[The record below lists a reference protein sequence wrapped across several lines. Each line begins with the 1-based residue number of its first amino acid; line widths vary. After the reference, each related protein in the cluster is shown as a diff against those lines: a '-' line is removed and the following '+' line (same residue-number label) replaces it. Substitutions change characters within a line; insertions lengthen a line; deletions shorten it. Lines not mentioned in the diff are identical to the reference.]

1 MLKTRRS
8 SCFGLLSIFI
18 LGTIFCANYTFA
30 DNSDVIDD
38 VYIAV
43 PVSCTMSGTG
53 MDTHNA
59 EIVNGLYRTNIGT
72 TTLHVFCNDTAGF
85 ALYATGYSNN
95 EIGTQNSNKL
105 IGSPSGIGNIA
116 TGLATSA
123 GNPDVSNW
131 AMKLAITQDSGDT
144 TGNNAVAID
153 NGFNS
158 YHLVPNE
165 YLKVAHKDVA
175 TDMTPSTG
183 GVKITTTYAAYISST
198 QPAGT
203 YTGQVKYTLVH
214 PSTTPTPNS
223 TMLDTGQV
231 VSAKMKTLA
240 AGTEKAYNAKTS
252 DIKAIRMASALPNN
266 FVATEANTVST
277 NTSRHPIYIFFDN
290 TNDAG
295 IMYFYSGDYQVVM
308 NPDSSHLFRS
318 NLALAD
324 ISGLST
330 WDSSNVTNML
340 AMFVDGTVS
349 LTNVNALSRW
359 DTSNVE
365 NMRGLFSM
373 NSSTYNDD
381 GYSSGLTDIS
391 GLSNWDTS
399 NVEIMRALFQHNT
412 NLTSLHGLELWDVS
426 NVEDMDYMFTNAR
439 SLTSL
444 RNLGSWD
451 VSNVKSMINMFW
463 NTFSLTSFQGL
474 ENWEVLNV
482 ENMAGMFGVKIG
494 QSRINNAV
502 MDLTPLSRWN
512 VSNVENME
520 VMFQNNN
527 IASFLP
533 LSNWQVGNVK
543 NFSNMFNQ
551 TSASTTTSLAGLEN
565 WDVSSATNVSS
576 MFADSV
582 SLTDASA
589 INGWD
594 IRGVVL
600 GTGDESI
607 IEGFNKMFSGT
618 PTRPTFTLRP
628 GTWNSNGTF
637 IPSS

>member
-1 MLKTRRS
+1 MLKTKRS
-8 SCFGLLSIFI
+8 SCFGLLLVFI
-18 LGTIFCANYTFA
+18 LTVIFCTNFVFA
-30 DNSDVIDD
+30 DDNDIIDE
-38 VYIAV
+38 VYIAI

-53 MDTHNA
+53 MNTHNA
-59 EIVNGLYRTNIGT
+59 EIVNGLYRADIGT
-72 TTLHVFCNDTAGF
+72 TTIHAFCNDIAGF

-105 IGSPSGIGNIA
+105 IGSPSSIGNIA

-131 AMKLAITQDSGDT
+131 AMKLAITQDSGNI
-144 TGNNAVAID
+144 TGNNTVTID
-153 NGFNS
+153 NGFSS
-158 YHLVPNE
+158 YHLVPSE

-231 VSAKMKTLA
+231 VSAKMKSLA

-252 DIKAIRMASALPNN
+252 DIKAIRMASSLPNN

-277 NTSRHPIYIFFDN
+277 DASRHPIYIFFDN

-330 WDSSNVTNML
+330 WDSSKVTTMRGMLLDSLISLNNV
-340 AMFVDGTVS
+340 D
-349 LTNVNALSRW
+349 ALSRW

-365 NMRGLFSM
+365 NMSFTFAM
-373 NSSTYNDD
+373 NKSTDEA
-381 GYSSGLTDIS
+381 GYVSIINSLS
-391 GLSNWDTS
+391 GLSNWDVS
-399 NVEIMRALFQHNT
+399 NVKDMSYMFQNAKQ
-412 NLTSLHGLELWDVS
+412 LSSLHGLEFWDVSSVEDMKYMFVNNYSLTSLRALASWDVSSVENMNTMFGSTYSLASLQGLEQWDVSSVTDMHYIFGMGPGQSRYNNVIMDLTHLSLWDVS
-426 NVEDMDYMFTNAR
+426 NVEDM
-439 SLTSL
+439 SCL
-444 RNLGSWD
+444 
-451 VSNVKSMINMFW
+451 
-463 NTFSLTSFQGL
+463 
-474 ENWEVLNV
+474 
-482 ENMAGMFGVKIG
+482 
-494 QSRINNAV
+494 
-502 MDLTPLSRWN
+502 
-512 VSNVENME
+512 
-520 VMFQNNN
+520 FQNNN
-527 IASFLP
+527 IASFIP
-533 LSNWQVGNVK
+533 LSNWEVGKVK
-543 NFSNMFNQ
+543 DFSNAFNQ
-551 TSASTTTSLAGLEN
+551 TSSTTIKTLDGLEN
-565 WDVSSATNVSS
+565 WDVSSAENMSG
-576 MFADSV
+576 MFSGTP

-607 IEGFNKMFSGT
+607 TEGFNEMFSGT

>member
-1 MLKTRRS
+1 MKKHKIS
-8 SCFGLLSIFI
+8 LSIATASVI
-18 LGTIFCANYTFA
+18 LFSFVGFVAHAEESTVTTTTVRVSQSCSMVGTTNTAHTATLANGTY
-30 DNSDVIDD
+30 
-38 VYIAV
+38 
-43 PVSCTMSGTG
+43 SGT
-53 MDTHNA
+53 NYP
-59 EIVNGLYRTNIGT
+59 NGIGQ
-72 TTLHVFCNDTAGF
+72 TTLKAFCNDNLGF
-85 ALYATGYSNN
+85 AIYAIGYTNDEYGNTKLHNNTLGSTYDINTGIYTSSTTVNSTWSMKLTGVSGLYAPTVSD
-95 EIGTQNSNKL
+95 GT
-105 IGSPSGIGNIA
+105 SGTENF
-116 TGLATSA
+116 
-123 GNPDVSNW
+123 
-131 AMKLAITQDSGDT
+131 T
-144 TGNNAVAID
+144 TWHVI
-153 NGFNS
+153 
-158 YHLVPNE
+158 PND
-165 YLKVAHKDVA
+165 YTKVAYRNSGTDVDNSGSGVGSSITA
-175 TDMTPSTG
+175 TYD
-183 GVKITTTYAAYISST
+183 AYVSAT

-203 YTGQVKYTLVH
+203 YIGQVKYTLVH
-214 PSTTPTPNS
+214 PSTMPTPNS

-231 VSAKMKTLA
+231 VSAKMKSLA

-290 TNDAG
+290 TNNAG

-330 WDSSNVTNML
+330 WDSSKVTSMY
-340 AMFVDGTVS
+340 AMFVDSTIS

-365 NMRGLFSM
+365 NMMAIFNM
-373 NSSTYNDD
+373 NVNTINEGYISSLN
-381 GYSSGLTDIS
+381 DIS

-399 NVEIMRALFQHNT
+399 SVTTMDKMFWNNDRLSSF
-412 NLTSLHGLELWDVS
+412 HGLEHWDVSNVTYMGGMFGMGPGRARYNNVVVDLSPLSQWNVS
-426 NVEDMDYMFTNAR
+426 NVEDM
-439 SLTSL
+439 S
-444 RNLGSWD
+444 
-451 VSNVKSMINMFW
+451 I
-463 NTFSLTSFQGL
+463 
-474 ENWEVLNV
+474 
-482 ENMAGMFGVKIG
+482 
-494 QSRINNAV
+494 
-502 MDLTPLSRWN
+502 
-512 VSNVENME
+512 
-520 VMFQNNN
+520 MFQNNN

-533 LSNWQVGNVK
+533 LSNWNVGNVK
-543 NFSNMFNQ
+543 NFNNSFNQ

-594 IRGVVL
+594 VRGVVL
-600 GTGDESI
+600 GTGNEST
-607 IEGFNKMFSGT
+607 IEGFNQMFINS
-618 PTRPTFTLRP
+618 PAHPTFTLRP

>member
-43 PVSCTMSGTG
+43 PISCTMSGTG

-59 EIVNGLYRTNIGT
+59 EIVNGLYQTNIGT
-72 TTLHVFCNDTAGF
+72 TTLHVFCNDIAGF

-131 AMKLAITQDSGDT
+131 AMKLAITQDSGNT

-290 TNDAG
+290 TNNAG

-330 WDSSNVTNML
+330 WDSSKVTSMY
-340 AMFVDGTVS
+340 AMFVDSTIS

-365 NMRGLFSM
+365 NMMAIFNM
-373 NSSTYNDD
+373 NVNTINEGYISSLN
-381 GYSSGLTDIS
+381 DIS

-399 NVEIMRALFQHNT
+399 SVTTMDKMFWNNDRLSSF
-412 NLTSLHGLELWDVS
+412 HGLEHWDVSNVTYMGGMFGMGPGRARYNNVVVDLSPLSQWNVS
-426 NVEDMDYMFTNAR
+426 NVEDM
-439 SLTSL
+439 S
-444 RNLGSWD
+444 
-451 VSNVKSMINMFW
+451 I
-463 NTFSLTSFQGL
+463 
-474 ENWEVLNV
+474 
-482 ENMAGMFGVKIG
+482 
-494 QSRINNAV
+494 
-502 MDLTPLSRWN
+502 
-512 VSNVENME
+512 
-520 VMFQNNN
+520 MFQNNN

-533 LSNWQVGNVK
+533 LSNWNVGNVK
-543 NFSNMFNQ
+543 NFNNSFNQ

-600 GTGDESI
+600 GTGDESAT
-607 IEGFNKMFSGT
+607 EGFNEMFLHT
-618 PTRPTFTLRP
+618 PVHPTFTLRP

>member
-1 MLKTRRS
+1 MKKHKIS
-8 SCFGLLSIFI
+8 LSIATASVI
-18 LGTIFCANYTFA
+18 LFSFVGFVAHAEESTVTTTTVRVSQSCSMVGTTNTAHTATLANGTY
-30 DNSDVIDD
+30 
-38 VYIAV
+38 
-43 PVSCTMSGTG
+43 SGT
-53 MDTHNA
+53 NYP
-59 EIVNGLYRTNIGT
+59 NGIGQ
-72 TTLHVFCNDTAGF
+72 TTLKAFCNDNLGF
-85 ALYATGYSNN
+85 AIYAIGYTNDEYGNTKLHNNTLGSTYDINTGIYTSSTTVNSTWSMKLTGVSGLYAPTVSD
-95 EIGTQNSNKL
+95 GT
-105 IGSPSGIGNIA
+105 SGTENF
-116 TGLATSA
+116 
-123 GNPDVSNW
+123 
-131 AMKLAITQDSGDT
+131 T
-144 TGNNAVAID
+144 TWHVI
-153 NGFNS
+153 
-158 YHLVPNE
+158 PND
-165 YLKVAHKDVA
+165 YTKVAYRNSGTDVDNSGSGVGSSITA
-175 TDMTPSTG
+175 TYD
-183 GVKITTTYAAYISST
+183 AYVSAT

-203 YTGQVKYTLVH
+203 YIGQVKYTLVH
-214 PSTTPTPNS
+214 PSTMPTPNS

-231 VSAKMKTLA
+231 VSAKMKSLA

-252 DIKAIRMASALPNN
+252 DIKAIRMASSLPNN

-324 ISGLST
+324 VSGLST

-340 AMFVDGTVS
+340 AMFVDSTIS

-365 NMRGLFSM
+365 NMMAIFNM
-373 NSSTYNDD
+373 NVNTINEGYISSLN
-381 GYSSGLTDIS
+381 DIS

-399 NVEIMRALFQHNT
+399 SVTTMDKMFWNNDRLSSF
-412 NLTSLHGLELWDVS
+412 HGLEHWDVSNVTYMGGMFGMGPGRARYNNVVVDLSPLSQWNVS
-426 NVEDMDYMFTNAR
+426 NVEDM
-439 SLTSL
+439 S
-444 RNLGSWD
+444 
-451 VSNVKSMINMFW
+451 I
-463 NTFSLTSFQGL
+463 
-474 ENWEVLNV
+474 
-482 ENMAGMFGVKIG
+482 
-494 QSRINNAV
+494 
-502 MDLTPLSRWN
+502 
-512 VSNVENME
+512 
-520 VMFQNNN
+520 MFQNNN

-533 LSNWQVGNVK
+533 LSNWNVGNVK
-543 NFSNMFNQ
+543 NFNNSFNQ

-594 IRGVVL
+594 VRGVVL
-600 GTGDESI
+600 GTGNEST
-607 IEGFNKMFSGT
+607 IEGFNQMFINS
-618 PTRPTFTLRP
+618 PAHPTFTLRP